1 MNVLY
6 MERNQGKHFIMSS
19 IFLTGCEDE
28 KRCEEGQSPD
38 YSQTNQTHRE
48 IKDEKVSFK

>member
-1 MNVLY
+1 
-6 MERNQGKHFIMSS
+6 MSS

-38 YSQTNQTHRE
+38 YSQTNQTHWE
-48 IKDEKVSFK
+48 IKVEKVSFKYLCSCLCVYK

>member
-1 MNVLY
+1 
-6 MERNQGKHFIMSS
+6 MSS
-19 IFLTGCEDE
+19 IFLTGGEDE

-48 IKDEKVSFK
+48 IKVEKVGFKYQCSCVYK